1 MTLKAYTLRKTST
14 SLPAMQTDKEEN
26 NMIYTCEKA
35 FRDGKEIREEVDIY
49 LDINQYKPH
58 SFDTPKNDK
67 AYPPQHIEEMFTGI
81 PYFFYKQGFDFS
93 DCIGLAR
100 VFYAFHGW
108 MFPVEDIH
116 NMAVGGRGLTR
127 LWDKHGEYFDDISP
141 DSLEYGD
148 LIILPPAGLY
158 IFLGWNEG
166 KAVTLGYPST
176 TWCIL
181 TESTFIN
188 LDLTKEHKYIKP
200 ICLHRKPIY
209 CEPYRLSKDDEQ
221 FICLN
226 RQYNPYM
233 VEDTRLLDTYTP
245 EKQNELM
252 HNALAFRG
260 YDLYHRISIIGDL
273 RMNAAR
279 RPKQ

>member
-14 SLPAMQTDKEEN
+14 SLLDMQINEEEHD
-26 NMIYTCEKA
+26 MFYECKKA
-35 FRDGKEIREEVDIY
+35 ENEGKEMREAADSY
-49 LDINQYKPH
+49 LDVNQYQPH
-58 SFDTPKNDK
+58 SFDTPKSDK
-67 AYPPQHIEEMFTGI
+67 VYPPQNVEEMFTGV

-100 VFYAFHGW
+100 AFYAFHGW

-158 IFLGWNEG
+158 IFLGWNNG

-181 TESTFIN
+181 TESAIIN
-188 LDLTKEHKYIKP
+188 LDLTKEHKHIKP

-209 CEPYRLSKDDEQ
+209 CEPYRLSKEDGQ

-245 EKQNELM
+245 ENKTN
-252 HNALAFRG
+252 
-260 YDLYHRISIIGDL
+260 
-273 RMNAAR
+273 
-279 RPKQ
+279 